1 MYRTEDDFTTSIDWI
16 TIGLYLLLVL
26 LGWLNIYAATYD
38 PEINYSIFDLSQNSG
53 KQLLWI
59 GTSLV
64 LLTVILLVDF
74 KIIDILSYI
83 IYGFIIL
90 VLTYVLIAGVTVN
103 GSKSWLV
110 IGEFRLQPAE
120 LAKFST
126 ALALSRMYNLNNTK
140 HLTPDTVMIM
150 YGIIV
155 LPVILIFLQG
165 DTGSAMVYSMFF
177 VVLALL
183 GEKLS
188 SVLIVLGL
196 ILGATL
202 VISLLMNFQ
211 AFLILVGVLGFLI
224 YFFSKKKIKN
234 FIAIFLGIA
243 IAVGFYFSV
252 NTVINKLKP
261 HQQNRIKAFINPD
274 LDPLGAGWNVTQSKI
289 AIGSGGFAGKGFLE
303 GTQTK
308 LNYVPEQ
315 HTDFIF
321 CTVGEEHGWI
331 GSFVLIALY
340 LSLFLRLLF
349 LVNRQK
355 TKFSRVYG
363 LCVVTIL
370 FFHFTVNIGMTIGL
384 FPVVGI
390 PLPFFSYGGSSLWSF
405 TILLGIFINLDASR
419 RLIL

>member
-38 PEINYSIFDLSQNSG
+38 PEINYSIFDLTQNSG

-64 LLTVILLVDF
+64 LLTIILLVDF

-83 IYGFIIL
+83 VYGFIIL

-140 HLTPDTVMIM
+140 HLTPDTVFIM

-155 LPVILIFLQG
+155 LPVVLIFLQG

-188 SVLIVLGL
+188 SVIIVVGL

-202 VISLLMNFQ
+202 VISLLMSFQ
-211 AFLILVGVLGFLI
+211 AFLILVLVLGFLI
-224 YFFSKKKIKN
+224 YFFSKKKLKN
-234 FIAIFLGIA
+234 FIAIFLGLAIA
-243 IAVGFYFSV
+243 IGFYFSV

-321 CTVGEEHGWI
+321 CTVGEEHGWL
-331 GSFVLIALY
+331 GSFVMIALY